1 MSFSIAE
8 RMMQPARQ
16 TRATRGMSSAQ
27 PNSPAAAVII
37 AKPCA

>member
-1 MSFSIAE
+1 MSFSIAD

-16 TRATRGMSSAQ
+16 TRAMAGMSSAQ
-27 PNSPAAAVII
+27 PNSAPAAVII